1 MSGHIPPRMGQLTTD
16 PAVLAKEGANFE
28 RIAGELKSVA
38 RVQSTATDMDNFDS
52 RGTAPANESFCP
64 TTLTVQRPLVQD

>member
-1 MSGHIPPRMGQLTTD
+1 MGQLTTD

-38 RVQSTATDMDNFDS
+38 RVQSTATDMDNFES

>member
-1 MSGHIPPRMGQLTTD
+1 
-16 PAVLAKEGANFE
+16 LAKEGANFE

-38 RVQSTATDMDNFDS
+38 RVQSTATDMDNFNS